1 MASERG
7 TGKLREEVKSI
18 QEQLESVVFG
28 QRGVVNEL
36 LIALLAGGHVLIEG
50 VPGTGKTRL
59 ARTLTQLI
67 GGVYQRIQ
75 FTPDLM
81 PSDILGN
88 AYYDMSHGTFEIRQG
103 PIFANVV
110 LADEINRTPPKTQAA
125 LLEAMEERQVSIY
138 GESRPLPHPFFVIAT
153 QNPIEYEGTYP
164 LPEAQLDRFLM
175 QIRVDY
181 PDEAAE
187 VLMLQHHR
195 GGMGE
200 DGLARLAPVVSTQ
213 DLFRMMREV
222 QNVTAS
228 EAVLVYIVQLARRSR
243 NVEGISLG
251 ASPRA
256 ATALLD
262 AAKAAAYIDERNY
275 VIPDDIHTV
284 IHPVWRH
291 RILLMANAEL
301 EGVEADAVIS
311 RILEQVEVPR

>member
-1 MASERG
+1 MRDAVQGIR
-7 TGKLREEVKSI
+7 
-18 QEQLESVVFG
+18 EQLESAIFG
-28 QRGVVNEL
+28 QREVVMEL
-36 LIALLAGGHVLIEG
+36 LTALLAGGHALIEG

-67 GGVYQRIQ
+67 GGTYQRIQ

-88 AYYDMSHGTFEIRQG
+88 AYYDMARGTFEVREG
-103 PIFANVV
+103 PVFANVV

-153 QNPIEYEGTYP
+153 HNPIEYEGTYP

-181 PDEAAE
+181 PDESAE

-195 GGMGE
+195 GGMGKE
-200 DGLARLAPVVSTQ
+200 DLPRLAPMLSSRELYQ
-213 DLFRMMREV
+213 MMRDV
-222 QNVTAS
+222 QNVAAS
-228 EAVLVYIVQLARRSR
+228 LPMLEYIARLARRSR
-243 NVEGISLG
+243 NVDGISLG

-262 AAKAAAYIDERNY
+262 AAKAVAYIEERDF
-275 VIPDDIHTV
+275 VIPDDVHAV

-291 RILLMANAEL
+291 RLLLMPNAEL